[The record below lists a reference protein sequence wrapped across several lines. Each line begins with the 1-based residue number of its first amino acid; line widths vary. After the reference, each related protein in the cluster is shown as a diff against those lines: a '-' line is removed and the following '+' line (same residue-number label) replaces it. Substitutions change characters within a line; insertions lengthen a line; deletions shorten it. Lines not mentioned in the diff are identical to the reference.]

1 MSGPSG
7 LSPDQMNSS
16 PRDSGSTQPEFRYIA
31 IGRVVRAHGIKGE
44 ISVAVM
50 TDFPER
56 FGTTE
61 WVYLG
66 SEYEAEPYRI
76 VSHRWHKSNVL
87 LTLEGVPDRTTA
99 ETLQGLLVQIPVE
112 AVTPLPEGSY
122 YLYQLIGL
130 DIVTTD
136 GEHLGKLTDVLET
149 KANDVY
155 IVKGPDQKEL
165 LLPAIPDVIKEV
177 DLENGRITVNLLDGL
192 I

>member
-1 MSGPSG
+1 
-7 LSPDQMNSS
+7 MNSS
-16 PRDSGSTQPEFRYIA
+16 PRDSGSSQPEFRYIA
-31 IGRVVRAHGIKGE
+31 IGRIVRAHGIKGE

-66 SEYEAEPYRI
+66 NEYEAEPYRI
-76 VSHRWHKSNVL
+76 ISHRWHKSNVL
-87 LTLEGVPDRTTA
+87 LTLEAVSDRTTA
-99 ETLQGLLVQIPVE
+99 ETLQGLLVQVPVE

-122 YLYQLIGL
+122 YLYQLVDL
-130 DIVTTD
+130 EVVTVD
-136 GEHLGKLTDVLET
+136 GEYLEELADILVT

-155 IVKGPDQKEL
+155 IIQGPDHKEL

>member
-1 MSGPSG
+1 
-7 LSPDQMNSS
+7 MNSP
-16 PRDSGSTQPEFRYIA
+16 PRDSGSKQPEFRYIA

-66 SEYEAEPYRI
+66 NETEAEPYRI
-76 VSHRWHKSNVL
+76 ISHRWHKSNVL
-87 LTLEGVPDRTTA
+87 LTLEAVPDRTTA
-99 ETLQGLLVQIPVE
+99 EALQGLWVQVPIE
-112 AVTPLPEGSY
+112 AVTPLPDGSY
-122 YLYQLIGL
+122 YLYQLVGL
-130 DIVTTD
+130 EVVTINGQYL
-136 GEHLGKLTDVLET
+136 GELTDILET

-155 IVKGPDQKEL
+155 IIKAPDQPEL
-165 LLPAIPDVIKEV
+165 LLPAIPDVIQEV
-177 DLENGRITVNLLDGL
+177 DLENGRMTVKLLEGL